1 MVVFSTGIL
10 ILAISLTDTT
20 IKLTVSTILIVA
32 TFVASSTSDE
42 YSLNNYNQANTQRA
56 QTPTYRGTAAPVT
69 QTTAV
74 REDTSKRGNTVYLQQ
89 NSYPQDAY
97 QQSTVADYNDNRY
110 DTVADDQAIYRQ
122 SSRQPTA
129 SRQPPPRTN
138 NRGRGSAHYGGVGTQ
153 ITNNEVTFN
162 TNRGT
167 PAPRSRPTL
176 KPTTSIVSKSQE
188 FVDIYR
194 HPPRRPSPI
203 YPQPQPDKTAAKC
216 RKDVCLL
223 PDCSC
228 GGRDIP
234 GKLYK

>member
-129 SRQPPPRTN
+129 SRQPPP
-138 NRGRGSAHYGGVGTQ
+138 S
-153 ITNNEVTFN
+153 
-162 TNRGT
+162 
-167 PAPRSRPTL
+167 RSRPTL